1 LVDLETINAGLY
13 HPSFPKGWKR
23 SQLYELANWTNG
35 IAFKDINFD
44 EYGLPVIKI
53 SEIKNGLTDQTK
65 YTKQYFDESVLIRT
79 GDLLFSWSGQPETSI
94 DASWWRGTQGWLNQH
109 IFRVTVKDGID
120 ESFFY
125 YILKYLKPNFI
136 GIARN
141 KQTTGL
147 GHVTKKDLARIE
159 VAYPPLPE
167 QRRIAH
173 ILGTLDD
180 KIENNRKT
188 AKTLEAMAQAIFKS
202 WFVDFDPVRAKMAG
216 ESRESI
222 CKRLKITP
230 EILDLFPDRLVDS
243 ELGEIPEGWGVGTFG
258 DYVDIVG
265 GSTPS
270 TNNSAYWLSGIHSW
284 ATPKDL
290 SGLTMPVLLA
300 TENKITD
307 AGLHQVSSR
316 LLPVGTVLL
325 SSRAPIGYLAITE
338 IPVAINQGFIALKPH
353 NHEYCI
359 FLLLLIK
366 HNMEEIISRANG
378 STFLEI
384 SKAKFRPIPVVSPAQ
399 GILQSFAKLAMPL
412 FLRIVSLEKIT
423 RLLAVQRDTLL
434 SPLISGEIRIPD
446 LNSITDGP
454 ISELLSDDISKG
466 SS

>member
-1 LVDLETINAGLY
+1 MADVETVDDGLY
-13 HPSFPKGWKR
+13 YPIFPRDWKR
-23 SQLYELANWTNG
+23 SQLYKLANWVNG
-35 IAFKDINFD
+35 IAFRDINFEED
-44 EYGLPVIKI
+44 GLPVIKI

-65 YTKQYFDESVLIRT
+65 YTKQWFDESVLIKT

-94 DASWWRGTQGWLNQH
+94 DASWWRGPEGWLNQH
-109 IFRVTVKDGID
+109 IFRVTPYDVVDPV
-120 ESFFY
+120 FFY
-125 YILKYLKPNFI
+125 YILKYIKPNFV
-136 GIARN
+136 GIAKN

-147 GHVTKKDLARIE
+147 GHVTKKDLSRME

-222 CKRLKITP
+222 CKRLKLTP

-258 DYVDIVG
+258 NYADIVG

-270 TNNSAYWLSGIHSW
+270 TNNPDYWVSGTHSW

-290 SGLTMPVLLA
+290 SGLKMPVLLA
-300 TENKITD
+300 TENKITE
-307 AGLHQVSSR
+307 AGLQQISSR

-325 SSRAPIGYLAITE
+325 SSRAPIGYLAITDM
-338 IPVAINQGFIALKPH
+338 PVAINQGFIALKPH
-353 NHEYCI
+353 NPEDNF
-359 FLLLLIK
+359 FLLLLIRN
-366 HNMEEIISRANG
+366 NMDEIVSRANG
-378 STFLEI
+378 STFLEM
-384 SKAKFRPIPVVSPAQ
+384 SKSQMKVIPVLLPDGVARYT
-399 GILQSFAKLAMPL
+399 FAKAVSHLYQNIL
-412 FLRIVSLEKIT
+412 SLEKLSLFLSQL
-423 RLLAVQRDTLL
+423 RNTLL
-434 SPLISGEIRIPD
+434 PKLISGEICVPEIAPS
-446 LNSITDGP
+446 LEQTTG
-454 ISELLSDDISKG
+454 
-466 SS
+466 